1 MILVGLDGSAIEIRW
16 TAEKIVEH
24 FDGSNITLKDLSY
37 KCGWSMTELKKLLQ
51 KEDMNFI
58 TGVTT

>member
-24 FDGSNITLKDLSY
+24 FDGSNIALKDLSY

-51 KEDMNFI
+51 
-58 TGVTT
+58 GATT